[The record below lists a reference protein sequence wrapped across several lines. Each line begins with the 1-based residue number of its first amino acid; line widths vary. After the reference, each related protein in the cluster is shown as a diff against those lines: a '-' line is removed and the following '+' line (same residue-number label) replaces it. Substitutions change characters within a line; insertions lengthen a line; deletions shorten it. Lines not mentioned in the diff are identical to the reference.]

1 MIPASSGDQAMKVIL
16 FLLSF
21 SLLSV
26 RYVFWAHTGC
36 PRQTQARTRRRRW
49 RNGDPCPRHPGKD
62 QELAAVARHSPGGL
76 CLAEFR
82 QLNVHSWSWTWR

>member
-16 FLLSF
+16 FLRSF

-36 PRQTQARTRRRRW
+36 PRQTQARTRRRKW
-49 RNGDPCPRHPGKD
+49 HSGDPCPRRPGKE
-62 QELAAVARHSPGGL
+62 QELVAIAHSPGGVVFARAS
-76 CLAEFR
+76 LAQR
-82 QLNVHSWSWTWR
+82 TVLDLV